1 MDRVLASEAKG
12 RGFDPR
18 QPRQLSLSDLIRS
31 VAQSPNCPT
40 SAQINGSWIEQ
51 VWRLHLILA
60 VRVMRSLLHRQC
72 GLVKRIARLTADL
85 GGQPN
90 GSLQGE
96 FGQQQF

>member
-1 MDRVLASEAKG
+1 MASEAKG

-18 QPRQLSLSDLIRS
+18 QPRQLSLSDLIRP
-31 VAQSPNCPT
+31 VAQLPD
-40 SAQINGSWIEQ
+40 SAQINGSWTAQ
-51 VWRLHLILA
+51 VWRFHLILA